1 VCLLKSLEFQTHG
14 RVGEVRVQRLGTT
27 KFTEVLFGPHSLGVE
42 ACCDLGCGKFD
53 TGVSGGDSVDFV
65 HDY

>member
-1 VCLLKSLEFQTHG
+1 MDALVKFASKGLAPPNSLRFCLAPTLSGF
-14 RVGEVRVQRLGTT
+14 
-27 KFTEVLFGPHSLGVE
+27 E

-53 TGVSGGDSVDFV
+53 TAVSGGDSVDFV